1 MSKFDAKELD
11 FNVFQLT
18 RKIATI
24 PYKRINKMAFLLR
37 SY

>member
-1 MSKFDAKELD
+1 MKKTDLPELD

-24 PYKRINKMAFLLR
+24 PYKRINKFAFLLR